1 MAATLSAFSTS
12 AVVPLPPP
20 LALHAT
26 GRASAT
32 TALCLLDVPG
42 FTASWQGAAAPC
54 QSIGCRL
61 AAHRADTP
69 LPTARSCGP
78 ASRFALFPGHSTA
91 FASSMARVCQS
102 VHAALLRPV
111 QRAAEVYG
119 QCFAVWQSERCG
131 AGCRPR
137 LAAHRGWAPDLRW

>member
-78 ASRFALFPGHSTA
+78 ASRFALFPGHITTFARSTA
-91 FASSMARVCQS
+91 WVVSQCARRCC
-102 VHAALLRPV
+102 APCRGRRGA
-111 QRAAEVYG
+111 G
-119 QCFAVWQSERCG
+119 QCFAIWQSERCG

-137 LAAHRGWAPDLRW
+137 LAAHRGCAPDLRL